1 MDWTKSEK
9 QRIFGRF
16 SFDRLFNSTFNAFG
30 NMWDLNYAQNVTNGR
45 NILLGDDLTLNA
57 TTVLQLRYSF
67 TRHYENQGGDPSQ
80 VGFDITSLGF
90 PASLASQEIFKLL
103 PFMLFNDSGSGV
115 GGTADYNTFQ
125 YASENSDVDASMTK
139 LIGKHEISFGYEFM
153 KRFLNV
159 GQPPAASGAYA
170 FDISA
175 TDQTVGSAIG
185 GSDFASALFGMGTE
199 PGTESNGYP
208 SFTQD
213 LFAAESNPYNAAFV
227 EDTFRPNST
236 LTITAGLRW
245 DIFGGKTER
254 HNRLEYFNPNVS
266 TTAQGVP
273 YTGAEIYTNGSHRT
287 PFNTNLTN
295 FGPRLGFSWQP
306 VVHFVVRGGAGFY
319 FGPSPQQVG
328 SAGLDSDGYSTSNI
342 WNATAYN
349 QDPNT
354 IAYDCNN
361 FQVCGDSGNTV
372 SLTPLNNP
380 FPNGLVP
387 LLHNPSGLANNLG
400 NSLNTMFQSQRTPT
414 IYNFNFGLEYELP
427 YQVVLSAG
435 YVGSRGLFLPLSSL
449 DIDQLDL
456 GTIGKYQSA
465 LLNTTVPNQWANIQP
480 ATNANYGSS
489 TVPLWVSVQQ
499 YPQFG
504 NGNYGAG
511 NGINVHGYPGGDS
524 DYSSLQTKLQ
534 KRLTKHFT
542 ALASFTWAKLITDDG
557 NPPLGFV
564 GSHLGAP
571 QDQKNLS
578 LEHSVSPQD
587 VKYQFTGDV
596 SYDLPVG
603 HGRALNLN
611 GVGNAILGGW
621 TANAIAYLS
630 TGIPIAS
637 PTVGA
642 ATAYFNQRPDMTCDP
657 SKGAPHTAATWFNYS
672 CFTIPASSFVA
683 GTAPAYLDHVRTM
696 GAQDFDLSAYKH
708 FSLGGERDL
717 RFDIAAYNVG
727 NRAQLGMPGVPSIT
741 GVQANPSVA
750 AVFGLITSTVNS
762 PRQFQFGS
770 RFTF

>member
-1 MDWTKSEK
+1 LS
-9 QRIFGRF
+9 
-16 SFDRLFNSTFNAFG
+16 ST
-30 NMWDLNYAQNVTNGR
+30 
-45 NILLGDDLTLNA
+45 
-57 TTVLQLRYSF
+57 
-67 TRHYENQGGDPSQ
+67 
-80 VGFDITSLGF
+80 
-90 PASLASQEIFKLL
+90 
-103 PFMLFNDSGSGV
+103 
-115 GGTADYNTFQ
+115 
-125 YASENSDVDASMTK
+125 
-139 LIGKHEISFGYEFM
+139 
-153 KRFLNV
+153 
-159 GQPPAASGAYA
+159 
-170 FDISA
+170 
-175 TDQTVGSAIG
+175 
-185 GSDFASALFGMGTE
+185 
-199 PGTESNGYP
+199 
-208 SFTQD
+208 
-213 LFAAESNPYNAAFV
+213 V
-227 EDTFRPNST
+227 E
-236 LTITAGLRW
+236 
-245 DIFGGKTER
+245 
-254 HNRLEYFNPNVS
+254 
-266 TTAQGVP
+266 GVP
-273 YTGAEIYTNGSHRT
+273 YTGAEIYTDGSHRT

-306 VVHFVVRGGAGFY
+306 VAHFVARGGGGFY
-319 FGPSPQQVG
+319 FGPSPHTVG

-349 QDPNT
+349 QDQNT

-372 SLTPLNNP
+372 MLTPLNNP

-400 NSLNTMFQSQRTPT
+400 TSLNTMLQSQRTPT

-427 YQVVLSAG
+427 HQVVVSAG
-435 YVGSRGLFLPLSSL
+435 YVGSRGLFLPLGSF
-449 DIDQLDL
+449 DINQLDL
-456 GTIGKYQSA
+456 ATIGKYQSD
-465 LLNTTVPNQWANIQP
+465 LLNSTVPNQWANIQP

-504 NGNYGAG
+504 DGSYGAG

-524 DYSSLQTKLQ
+524 EYSSLQTKLQ

-542 ALASFTWAKLITDDG
+542 ALAAFTWAKLITDDA

-596 SYDLPVG
+596 SYDLPFG
-603 HGRALNLN
+603 HGRAVGLN
-611 GVGNAILGGW
+611 GVGNAFLGGW

-630 TGIPIAS
+630 TGVPIAS

-642 ATAYFNQRPDMTCDP
+642 ATQYFNQRPDMTCDP

-672 CFTIPASSFVA
+672 CFAMPASSFVA

-741 GVQANPSVA
+741 GVQADPSVA